1 MSYRTST
8 ETPRDFILT
17 GYNDPR
23 HPQYCP
29 IEGNVFSFEYVK
41 SDPRSTEAV
50 IASVLFKVS
59 SFPASAGCISGY
71 AQKPESRALQQ
82 VTSRYRTGV
91 VQQGA
96 MRHWWWSLRETLS
109 KTPHSD
115 KSAPPKE
122 LLTLE
127 RELSQLQS
135 ETRSLEQYVHQSLQ
149 LTASAYQMLAQ
160 KIKKLSERLEL
171 TVVEDGVLSPEDMAL
186 GKALIRK
193 LAQYQTR
200 LLFASSDCRLN
211 FLQHRTEYVPHGST
225 NQGIGES
232 NPNIPRWRNYF
243 KHTWRQC
250 VQKVEQAEEGM
261 KKHQGINRREDWT
274 HFLNRVEATRT
285 LSEEATRRGASK
297 TGGTPDGDT
306 YNWFSPTP
314 SK

>member
-1 MSYRTST
+1 MYIWVCS
-8 ETPRDFILT
+8 ETRI
-17 GYNDPR
+17 
-23 HPQYCP
+23 
-29 IEGNVFSFEYVK
+29 K
-41 SDPRSTEAV
+41 SLA
-50 IASVLFKVS
+50 ASHFKVPHWGS
-59 SFPASAGCISGY
+59 TAGSNENIGGGACERPFRRPHIPVLLRFGRRLLWKTTSAFHRRMMEDIEALREHSAGISRL
-71 AQKPESRALQQ
+71 ESQI
-82 VTSRYRTGV
+82 
-91 VQQGA
+91 
-96 MRHWWWSLRETLS
+96 E
-109 KTPHSD
+109 
-115 KSAPPKE
+115 SAPPKE

-211 FLQHRTEYVPHGST
+211 FLQHRTEYVPHGNT